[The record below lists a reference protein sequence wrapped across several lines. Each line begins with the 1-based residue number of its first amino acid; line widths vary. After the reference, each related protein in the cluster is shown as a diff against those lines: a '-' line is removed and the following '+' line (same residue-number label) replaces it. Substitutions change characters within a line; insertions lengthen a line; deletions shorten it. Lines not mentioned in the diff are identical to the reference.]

1 MIQRICLTVIVSFIL
16 ILKGYPQKIITLS
29 DCYDAAM
36 KKSSLAGEQEL
47 HTSIWQIKDKNL
59 SKNWLPSLYA
69 GASFIYNSEVVDL
82 GEKFSTVPIP
92 GLADAIKPLPHEQYR
107 ITVDITQTIY
117 DGGATK
123 AARELENTNRKVN
136 EKQTETDLYKL
147 RSQVNNYYFSILML
161 DRQKE
166 SFEGFREV
174 IEKRIASME
183 SALKNEIIVPSD
195 IDIMKA
201 EKIKIE
207 QQLKEIEIKKTA
219 LLKILSDLTGIAVEP
234 ADQLAVPELPGET
247 DIELMRPE
255 LQYFDIRKEQ
265 LQAGIKTI
273 ATRRMPKAYGFA
285 TLGYGNPPGNNFLKD
300 EFAPY
305 YIIGAGIKWNIFDWS
320 RVKNEKEI
328 LTLEQNIIEKRKTDL
343 EENLRRMLEAKKA
356 EILSLE
362 SLLESDRELIELRKK
377 ISSAAISRYENGVI
391 TAAEMLGELNAE
403 RQAAVTYELHKVS
416 LAMAKAE
423 YFNISGQEIK

>member
-69 GASFIYNSEVVDL
+69 GASFIYNSEVIDL

-147 RSQVNNYYFSILML
+147 RSLVNNYYFSILML

-207 QQLKEIEIKKTA
+207 QQLKEIEIKKTS

-265 LQAGIKTI
+265 LQAGIKTV

>member
-16 ILKGYPQKIITLS
+16 ILKGYPQKIITLY

-59 SKNWLPSLYA
+59 SKNWLPSLDA
-69 GASFIYNSEVVDL
+69 GASFIYNSEVIDL

-265 LQAGIKTI
+265 LQAGIKTV

>member
-16 ILKGYPQKIITLS
+16 ILKGYPQKIITLY

-59 SKNWLPSLYA
+59 SKNWLPSLDA
-69 GASFIYNSEVVDL
+69 GASFIYNSEVIDL

>member
-1 MIQRICLTVIVSFIL
+1 MIQRICLTVIVSFVL

-59 SKNWLPSLYA
+59 SKNWLPSLDA
-69 GASFIYNSEVVDL
+69 GASFIYNSEVIDL

-92 GLADAIKPLPHEQYR
+92 GLADAITPLPHEQYR

-147 RSQVNNYYFSILML
+147 RSLVNNYYFSILML

>member
-1 MIQRICLTVIVSFIL
+1 MIQRICLTVIVSFVL

-59 SKNWLPSLYA
+59 SKNWLPSLDA
-69 GASFIYNSEVVDL
+69 GASFIYNSEVIDL

-247 DIELMRPE
+247 GIELMRPE

-265 LQAGIKTI
+265 LQAGIKTV

>member
-69 GASFIYNSEVVDL
+69 GASFIYNSEVIDL

-207 QQLKEIEIKKTA
+207 QQLKEIEIKKTS

-265 LQAGIKTI
+265 LQAGIKTV

>member
-1 MIQRICLTVIVSFIL
+1 MIQRICLTVIVSFVL

-59 SKNWLPSLYA
+59 SKNWLPSLDA
-69 GASFIYNSEVVDL
+69 GASFIYNSEVIDL

-207 QQLKEIEIKKTA
+207 QQLKEIEIKKTS

-265 LQAGIKTI
+265 LQAGIKTV

>member
-59 SKNWLPSLYA
+59 SKNWLPSLDA
-69 GASFIYNSEVVDL
+69 GASFIYNSEVIDL

-265 LQAGIKTI
+265 LQAGIKTV

>member
-1 MIQRICLTVIVSFIL
+1 MIQRICLTVIVSFVL

-29 DCYDAAM
+29 DCYEAAM

-59 SKNWLPSLYA
+59 SKNWLPSLDA
-69 GASFIYNSEVVDL
+69 GASFIYNSEVIDL

-166 SFEGFREV
+166 SFEGFMEV

-247 DIELMRPE
+247 GIELMRPE

-356 EILSLE
+356 EVLSLE

>member
-1 MIQRICLTVIVSFIL
+1 MIQRICLTVIVSFVL

-59 SKNWLPSLYA
+59 SKNWLPSLDA
-69 GASFIYNSEVVDL
+69 GASFIYNSEVIDL

-147 RSQVNNYYFSILML
+147 RSLVNNYYFSILML

-207 QQLKEIEIKKTA
+207 QQLKEIEIKKTS
-219 LLKILSDLTGIAVEP
+219 LLKILSDLTGITVEP

-265 LQAGIKTI
+265 LQAGIKTV
-273 ATRRMPKAYGFA
+273 ATRRMPKVYGFA